1 MVTLRRMFCK
11 AGVQAMEERR
21 TDLPVSLSRETAAS
35 HLSAPKPHLLR
46 FVRTPHSVLHRLLA
60 SYRRARRP
68 EPALIAKKIH
78 HHNPTFS
85 SLDEILSR
93 LHAIDLVKASV
104 IALHRPR
111 NINIER

>member
-11 AGVQAMEERR
+11 AGVQASGGETYRPTSIVVER
-21 TDLPVSLSRETAAS
+21 DCGKS
-35 HLSAPKPHLLR
+35 LSAPKPHLLR

-78 HHNPTFS
+78 HHNPTSHRWMKF
-85 SLDEILSR
+85 
-93 LHAIDLVKASV
+93 LVGSMRS
-104 IALHRPR
+104 IW
-111 NINIER
+111 